1 MIEIQLHLA
10 LITTK
15 ITLQLKSL
23 KLQTLQGTVT
33 GQVII
38 QVKEVMEEAATL
50 TKVKEAMM
58 KVQAIRI
65 KKATAYVP
73 LNQLLSS
80 LKA

>member
-1 MIEIQLHLA
+1 M
-10 LITTK
+10 
-15 ITLQLKSL
+15 
-23 KLQTLQGTVT
+23 QTLQGTVT

-50 TKVKEAMM
+50 TKVKEAKMM

>member
-1 MIEIQLHLA
+1 M
-10 LITTK
+10 
-15 ITLQLKSL
+15 
-23 KLQTLQGTVT
+23 QGTVT